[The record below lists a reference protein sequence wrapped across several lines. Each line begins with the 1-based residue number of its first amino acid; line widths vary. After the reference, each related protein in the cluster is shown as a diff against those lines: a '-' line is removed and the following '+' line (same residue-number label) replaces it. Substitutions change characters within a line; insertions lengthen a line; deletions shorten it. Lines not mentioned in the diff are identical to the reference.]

1 MIEAALELHDLM
13 VNLRT
18 SPLTRDS
25 HFCFRKEPAHLLVA
39 VVAEFY
45 IYHQLTS
52 CALEE
57 HYRRAVRAS
66 TSVDATSDDAVNADT
81 PEVGDDA
88 LVEYA
93 NHDVTLGNNPFYSH
107 LRHQVAL
114 IIGRIDQV
122 ERSEITCDNPAA
134 SNDYFLLGELI
145 HSFFEGFIPK
155 LDYVGGSNGRRHAY
169 MAEGRAFLL
178 HVYEE
183 AGVTAETPRVGGIVR
198 ETCCIKL
205 NSGGSIGRISNSIFY
220 VIHSDS
226 ESEADSSEGGEQ

>member
-1 MIEAALELHDLM
+1 MIVSALELYDLI

-18 SPLTRDS
+18 SPVTRDS
-25 HFCFRKEPAHLLVA
+25 NFYERQEPAHLLVA
-39 VVAEFY
+39 VVAQFY

-52 CALEE
+52 RALEE
-57 HYRRAVRAS
+57 QYRHAVRAS
-66 TSVDATSDDAVNADT
+66 TSDKAVNTNSSDF
-81 PEVGDDA
+81 GNDA

-114 IIGRIDQV
+114 IVGCIDQV
-122 ERSEITCDNPAA
+122 ERAEINRDNPAA
-134 SNDYFLLGELI
+134 SNDYFRLGELI
-145 HSFFEGFIPK
+145 HAFFEGILPE

-178 HVYEE
+178 HVYET
-183 AGVTAETPRVGGIVR
+183 AGITAASPRVGGIVR
-198 ETCCIKL
+198 QTCSIKL
-205 NSGGSIGRISNSIFY
+205 NSAGSIGRISNSIFY